1 VIPPDSKT
9 TFLRPQRHVRLKNRR
24 ELIAAVIV
32 GLTLAAIV
40 GYLIYVLAV
49 KHPVSN

>member
-1 VIPPDSKT
+1 
-9 TFLRPQRHVRLKNRR
+9 
-24 ELIAAVIV
+24 V